1 MAVHHMVWI
10 KFHDDV
16 PADRIAGHIHN
27 LATMDEHIPAIG
39 SAAVGENFTDRA
51 KGFTHGLIVT
61 VETRDDLPRYLQH
74 PHHVKIVG
82 PLREDAELMA
92 MDIES

>member
-10 KFHDDV
+10 KFHEGV
-16 PADRIAGHIHN
+16 SAERIAEHIHN
-27 LATMDEHIPAIG
+27 LATMDEQIPAIQ
-39 SAAVGENFTDRA
+39 ATAVGENFTDRA

-61 VETRDDLPRYLQH
+61 VETREDLPRYLQH
-74 PHHVKIVG
+74 PHHVKIAT

-92 MDIES
+92 MDIEN